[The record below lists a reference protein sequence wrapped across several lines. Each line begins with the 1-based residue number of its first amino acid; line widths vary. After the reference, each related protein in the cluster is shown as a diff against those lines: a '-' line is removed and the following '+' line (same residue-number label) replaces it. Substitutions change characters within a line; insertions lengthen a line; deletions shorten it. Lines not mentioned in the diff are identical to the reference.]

1 MEATDEKV
9 LKELQ
14 RYAQAY
20 FAAIV
25 ATHKNLPAGKYS
37 AKDIAGGKVIKYFAG
52 EVGEEFN
59 REIEITAGAFHC
71 RVAYHSIFEM
81 LARWEAMCKPGKSRA
96 VFEIAGVE
104 EVSASVLL
112 NEKTVTGK
120 WREKRMTLVR
130 LTGGWLVTKTAYR
143 QACSTYRNAVREA
156 ALYYELNGVV
166 FDSTSKIS
174 WFHGKTPEEMCEC
187 LGKRAEMDAAQVA
200 EVLKKHQT
208 SEYSTE
214 QSCEYAAEVLRRVDT
229 SAAEDAKAKDADSA
243 AASPKRAAG
252 GVSDVSAD
260 NSSTEDA
267 NAVTTAENAP
277 VVAVCHTLA
286 PDGIHSE
293 ETEMR
298 LHRVTAGVWYAEDGK
313 QARIFYEQN
322 GVFWDAFFSREIEM
336 LKDAAVVTWLARKRA
351 RAVDALFSGEW
362 VGMHEAKII
371 GLIKSAAAASSSDK
385 VNDNANNKVNGN
397 AAAAETACNA
407 DNCGGVPSDCDK
419 ASGKQSDNV
428 SDKVSDK
435 VNGKENPS
443 ANACNAAACGGCS
456 TASDKHSDK
465 VNDKERGKENGKVFG
480 KQTTKSCEPHA
491 KARKPPLAAYWRQG
505 GIIPYPRGKEPP
517 HGKFAA
523 SWARPVWCAGYSDL
537 HKHARSTGPPGIA
550 AHNPGKIIIFKP

>member
-25 ATHKNLPAGKYS
+25 ATHPNLPPGKYS

-71 RVAYHSIFEM
+71 RMAYHSIFEM
-81 LARWEAMCKPGKSRA
+81 LARWETMCRPGKSRA
-96 VFEIAGVE
+96 VFEVAGVE

-120 WREKRMTLVR
+120 WREKRMTLMR

-143 QACSTYRNAVREA
+143 QACSTYRNAVRGAE
-156 ALYYELNGVV
+156 LYYELNGVV

-187 LGKRAEMDAAQVA
+187 LGNRAEMDAARVA
-200 EVLKKHQT
+200 EVLKNYQT
-208 SEYSTE
+208 SESRIE
-214 QSCEYAAEVLRRVDT
+214 QTCEYAAEVLRRAAA
-229 SAAEDAKAKDADSA
+229 SAAEDAKTKDSA

-252 GVSDVSAD
+252 GVSGVSAD
-260 NSSTEDA
+260 KSSTECA

-286 PDGIHSE
+286 SDGIHSE
-293 ETEMR
+293 ETEMQ
-298 LHRVTAGVWYAEDGK
+298 LHRVTAGVWYAEDGTR
-313 QARIFYEQN
+313 ARIIYEKN

-336 LKDAAVVTWLARKRA
+336 LKDAAVVTWLTRKHA

-362 VGMHEAKII
+362 VGMHEAKIAA
-371 GLIKSAAAASSSDK
+371 LIKSAAAASASDK
-385 VNDNANNKVNGN
+385 VNDNADDKVNSN
-397 AAAAETACNA
+397 ATAVETACNA
-407 DNCGGVPSDCDK
+407 DDCGGVSSNCDK
-419 ASGKQSDNV
+419 ASDTQSDKD

-435 VNGKENPS
+435 VNGKENAS
-443 ANACNAAACGGCS
+443 ANACNAAACGGVNA
-456 TASDKHSDK
+456 ASDKHSDK

-480 KQTTKSCEPHA
+480 KQTTKSCKPHTE
-491 KARKPPLAAYWRQG
+491 ARKPPLAAYWLLG
-505 GIIPYPRGKEPP
+505 GIIPCPRGKEPP

-523 SWARPVWCAGYSDL
+523 SWARPVWRAGHSDL
-537 HKHARSTGPPGIA
+537 HKHARSTGPPVIA